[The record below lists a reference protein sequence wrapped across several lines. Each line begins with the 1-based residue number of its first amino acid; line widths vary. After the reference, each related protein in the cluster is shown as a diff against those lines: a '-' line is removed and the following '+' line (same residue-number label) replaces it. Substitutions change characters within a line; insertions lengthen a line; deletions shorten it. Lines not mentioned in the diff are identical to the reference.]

1 MNTFLLVFVLVLL
14 LVVGGLAAWIEYQRR
29 KLRQLTEDSN
39 AEKVLHRE
47 ELQKLSNETE
57 AEKRRHQEKVQ
68 RIEQECE
75 RRVLQTQSSVEQAL
89 ETLRSEAQSIKEH
102 YSLETKNIQAAAEV
116 QISELIKEVNQLR
129 PFSGLFDAE
138 KSVKENLAKAISE
151 IESAKR
157 EADSLM
163 REAYKAAEEI
173 RKNAV
178 AQSKATLE
186 QSNHILDKATL
197 EASRLVAQAEK
208 RAEEIAGEAYIALRD
223 KNTLETALTALW
235 NTTSG
240 YGDRYVV
247 PTRSVLDELADD
259 FGHAEAGMS
268 LRFARERTRR
278 MVEQGLASD
287 CNYVEEDRKQR
298 ANRFVVDAFNGRVDA
313 ILSRVRHDN
322 YGTLRQEIQ
331 DAFGLV
337 NLNGIAFR
345 DARVLPAYLDSRL
358 DELKW
363 AVVVQ
368 ELKLKEREEQ
378 RRIKEQM
385 REEEKARREYEKAIQ
400 QAQRDEEIIRQ
411 AMNKARIEAEAAGA
425 DQKLK
430 LEEKLKDLTQKLAE
444 AEERNQRAISMAQ
457 KTKKGNIYIISNIG
471 SFGENIYKIGMTRR
485 LEPMDRVR
493 ELGDASVPFEF
504 DVHAII
510 PTDDAPSLEY
520 QLHEEFDELRVNK
533 VNFRKEFFSL
543 PLEKVREVLAK
554 KGVECSFTM
563 TAEAHE
569 YRESM
574 ALSKMTPQERQ
585 KHILRKHRIEDEDVE

>member
-1 MNTFLLVFVLVLL
+1 MSTSL
-14 LVVGGLAAWIEYQRR
+14 LVVFITLLIAAGVLAAWVEYLRR
-29 KLRQLTEDSN
+29 KLKQRSEDSSTEQ
-39 AEKVLHRE
+39 ALHRE
-47 ELQKLSNETE
+47 ELLKVANE
-57 AEKRRHQEKVQ
+57 AEAERRRHQENIQ
-68 RIEQECE
+68 TIELEFKKK
-75 RRVLQTQSSVEQAL
+75 LQLAQANVEQAL
-89 ETLRSEAQSIKEH
+89 ETLRSEAQAIKEH
-102 YSLETKNIQAAAEV
+102 YTSETKKIQSAAEV

-129 PFSGLFDAE
+129 QYSGLLDAE
-138 KSVKENLAKAISE
+138 KSVNEKLANAISE
-151 IESAKR
+151 IESSKR
-157 EADSLM
+157 TAESLM
-163 REAYKAAEEI
+163 KEAYKAGEEI
-173 RKNAV
+173 RKTAI

-186 QSNHILDKATL
+186 QSSHILDKATV
-197 EASRLVAQAEK
+197 EASRLVIQAEK

-223 KNTLETALTALW
+223 KNTLEAALTALW

-240 YGDRYVV
+240 YGDRYVI
-247 PTRSVLDELADD
+247 PTRSLLDELAED

-278 MVEQGLASD
+278 MVEQRLASD

-378 RRIKEQM
+378 RRIKDQI
-385 REEEKARREYEKAIQ
+385 REEEKARKEYEKAIQ

-411 AMNKARIEAEAAGA
+411 AMNKARIEAEVAGA
-425 DQKLK
+425 DQKFK
-430 LEEKLKDLTQKLAE
+430 LEEKLKDLMQKLAE

-471 SFGENIYKIGMTRR
+471 SFGENVYKIGMTRR

-533 VNFRKEFFSL
+533 VNFRKEFFNL

-554 KGVECSFTM
+554 RGVECSFTM

-569 YRESM
+569 HRESI
-574 ALSKMTPQERQ
+574 ALSKMTPEERQ
-585 KHILRKHRIEDEDVE
+585 KHVLRKHRIEDEDIE